1 MNINNTPL
9 SSVQMTKAK
18 KFASEVTEI
27 LTYLDDRSDLSEIR
41 YALIII
47 RDEFLRSDLTVGDLD
62 AIRLK
67 LYETADE
74 LTKYIIQ

>member
-1 MNINNTPL
+1 MSINNSPL
-9 SSVQMTKAK
+9 NSGQMTKAK
-18 KFASEVTEI
+18 KFASDVTEI
-27 LTYLDDRSDLSEIR
+27 LTDLDDRSDLSEIR

-47 RDEFLRSDLTVGDLD
+47 RDEFLRSDLTVGDLA

-74 LTKYIIQ
+74 LTKYISK